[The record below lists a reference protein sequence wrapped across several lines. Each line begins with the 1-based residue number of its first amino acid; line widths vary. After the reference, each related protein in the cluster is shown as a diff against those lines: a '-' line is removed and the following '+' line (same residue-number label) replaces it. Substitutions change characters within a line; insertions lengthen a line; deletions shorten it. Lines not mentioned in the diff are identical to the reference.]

1 MTKDNQETE
10 TTADAKALPSSS
22 GSRFV
27 TWKWCVVVFLILP
40 PLILLILPTGI
51 LRVIVVPLAE
61 LVEWIDDKLHAA
73 FLVPFGKAQSWSKK
87 PTTENSREDS

>member
-1 MTKDNQETE
+1 MKKPNQSNHRDSGLT
-10 TTADAKALPSSS
+10 SSI

-51 LRVIVVPLAE
+51 LRFIVVPLAE

-73 FLVPFGKAQSWSKK
+73 FLVPFGKAQGWSKK
-87 PTTENSREDS
+87 PASENK

>member
-1 MTKDNQETE
+1 MKKPNQSNHRDSGLT
-10 TTADAKALPSSS
+10 SSI

-51 LRVIVVPLAE
+51 LRLILVPLAE
-61 LVEWIDDKLHAA
+61 LVEWIDDKFHAA
-73 FLVPFGKAQSWSKK
+73 FLVPFGKAQGWSKK
-87 PTTENSREDS
+87 PTAENERDMT